1 MVDQD
6 VDLSVE
12 IAGMNLRNPLILAS
26 GILGITLGTLKRA
39 ERAGAGAVTTKT
51 ITKEKRSGYGNPVI
65 VELEYG
71 LLNAMG
77 LPNPGV
83 EYFLEEVKKMKKVLK
98 IPLIVSIAGSTPEE
112 YAYLAKIISHAGA
125 DAIELNLSCPHVEK
139 TGVEVGSDP
148 DIVYDIVRSVKIAS
162 SKPILAKLSAM
173 TPSIIEIGKAAVDG
187 GADGIVAINTI
198 RAMAIDIYARRPI
211 LSNKFG
217 GLSGPAIKP
226 IAVRCV
232 YELYEAIKV
241 PIIGVGGI
249 SSWQD
254 ALEFILAGATA
265 VEVGTAIAIRGL
277 EVFKEIREGLT
288 RYMIEE
294 GFSSIKELIGC
305 AHVNS

>member
-1 MVDQD
+1 MVDQG

-12 IAGMNLRNPLILAS
+12 VAGMKLRNPLILAS
-26 GILGITLGTLKRA
+26 GILGITPGTLKRV

-51 ITKEKRSGYGNPVI
+51 ITKEKKSGYGNPVI

-83 EYFLEEVKKMKKVLK
+83 EYFLEEMKEMKKMLE
-98 IPLIVSIAGSTPEE
+98 IPLIVSIAGSTPDE

-148 DIVYDIVRSVKIAS
+148 DMVYDIVKNVKIAS
-162 SKPILAKLSAM
+162 NKPILVKLSAM
-173 TPSIIEIGKAAVDG
+173 TPSIVEIGKAAVDG

-232 YELYEAIKV
+232 YELYEAVRV

-249 SSWQD
+249 LNWQD
-254 ALEFILAGATA
+254 AVEFILAGATA
-265 VEVGTAIAIRGL
+265 VEVGTAIAIRDL
-277 EVFKEIREGLT
+277 NIFREIKEGLI

-294 GFSSIKELIGC
+294 GFNSIKELIGI
-305 AHVNS
+305 AHVN

>member
-1 MVDQD
+1 MVDQG

-12 IAGMNLRNPLILAS
+12 VAGMKLRNPLILAS
-26 GILGITLGTLKRA
+26 GILGITPGTLKRV

-51 ITKEKRSGYGNPVI
+51 ITKEKKSGYGNPVI

-83 EYFLEEVKKMKKVLK
+83 KYFLEEMKEMKKMLE
-98 IPLIVSIAGSTPEE
+98 IPLIVSIAGSTPDE

-148 DIVYDIVRSVKIAS
+148 DMVYDIVKNVKIAS
-162 SKPILAKLSAM
+162 NKPILVKLSAM
-173 TPSIIEIGKAAVDG
+173 TPSIVEIGKAAVDG

-232 YELYEAIKV
+232 YELYEAVRV
-241 PIIGVGGI
+241 PIIGAGGI
-249 SSWQD
+249 LNWQD
-254 ALEFILAGATA
+254 AVEFILAGATA
-265 VEVGTAIAIRGL
+265 VEVGTAIAIRDL
-277 EVFKEIREGLT
+277 NIFREIKEGLI

-294 GFSSIKELIGC
+294 GFNSIKELIGI
-305 AHVNS
+305 AHVN

>member
-1 MVDQD
+1 MVDQG

-12 IAGMNLRNPLILAS
+12 VAGMKLRNPLILAS
-26 GILGITLGTLKRA
+26 GILGITPGTLKRV

-51 ITKEKRSGYGNPVI
+51 ITKEKKSGYGNPVV

-83 EYFLEEVKKMKKVLK
+83 KYFLEEMKEMKKMLE
-98 IPLIVSIAGSTPEE
+98 IPLIVSIAGSTPDE
-112 YAYLAKIISHAGA
+112 YAYLAKIVSHAGA

-148 DIVYDIVRSVKIAS
+148 DMVYDIVKNVKIAS
-162 SKPILAKLSAM
+162 NKPILVKLSAM
-173 TPSIIEIGKAAVDG
+173 TPSIVEIGKAAVDG

-232 YELYEAIKV
+232 YELYEAVRV

-249 SSWQD
+249 LNWQD
-254 ALEFILAGATA
+254 AVEFILAGATA
-265 VEVGTAIAIRGL
+265 VEVGTAIAIRDL
-277 EVFKEIREGLT
+277 NIFREIKEGLI

-294 GFSSIKELIGC
+294 GFNSIKELIGI
-305 AHVNS
+305 AHVS

>member
-1 MVDQD
+1 MVNQG

-12 IAGMNLRNPLILAS
+12 VAGMKLRNPLILAS
-26 GILGITLGTLKRA
+26 GILGITPGTLKRV

-51 ITKEKRSGYGNPVI
+51 ITKEKKSGYGNPVI

-83 EYFLEEVKKMKKVLK
+83 KYFLEEMKEMKKMLE
-98 IPLIVSIAGSTPEE
+98 IPLIVSIAGSTPDE
-112 YAYLAKIISHAGA
+112 YAYLAKIVSHAGA

-148 DIVYDIVRSVKIAS
+148 DMVYDIVKNVKIAS
-162 SKPILAKLSAM
+162 NKPILVKLSAM
-173 TPSIIEIGKAAVDG
+173 TPSIVEIGKAAVDG

-232 YELYEAIKV
+232 YELYEAVRV

-249 SSWQD
+249 LNWQD
-254 ALEFILAGATA
+254 AVEFILAGATA
-265 VEVGTAIAIRGL
+265 VEVGTAIAIRDL
-277 EVFKEIREGLT
+277 NIFREIKEGLI

-294 GFSSIKELIGC
+294 GFNSIKELIGI
-305 AHVNS
+305 AHVN

>member
-1 MVDQD
+1 MVNQG

-12 IAGMNLRNPLILAS
+12 VAGMKLRNPLILAS
-26 GILGITLGTLKRA
+26 GILGITPGTLKRV

-51 ITKEKRSGYGNPVI
+51 ITKEKKSGYGNPVV

-83 EYFLEEVKKMKKVLK
+83 KYFLEEMKEMKKMLE
-98 IPLIVSIAGSTPEE
+98 IPLIVSIAGSTPDE
-112 YAYLAKIISHAGA
+112 YAYLAKIVSHAGA

-148 DIVYDIVRSVKIAS
+148 DMVYDIVKNVKIAS
-162 SKPILAKLSAM
+162 NKPILVKLSAM
-173 TPSIIEIGKAAVDG
+173 TPSIVEIGKAAVDG

-232 YELYEAIKV
+232 YELYEAVRV

-249 SSWQD
+249 LNWQD
-254 ALEFILAGATA
+254 AVEFILAGATA
-265 VEVGTAIAIRGL
+265 VEVGTAIAIRDL
-277 EVFKEIREGLT
+277 NIFREIKEGLI

-294 GFSSIKELIGC
+294 GFNSIKELIGI
-305 AHVNS
+305 AHVS

>member
-1 MVDQD
+1 MVDQG

-12 IAGMNLRNPLILAS
+12 VAGMKLRNPLILAS
-26 GILGITLGTLKRA
+26 GILGITPGTLKRV

-51 ITKEKRSGYGNPVI
+51 ITKGQKSGLRYPVI

-83 EYFLEEVKKMKKVLK
+83 KYFLEEMKEMKKMLE
-98 IPLIVSIAGSTPEE
+98 IPLIVSIAGSTPNE

-148 DIVYDIVRSVKIAS
+148 DMVYDIVKNVKIAS
-162 SKPILAKLSAM
+162 NKPILVKLSAM
-173 TPSIIEIGKAAVDG
+173 TPSIVEIGKAAVDG

-232 YELYEAIKV
+232 YELYEAVRV
-241 PIIGVGGI
+241 PIIGAGGI
-249 SSWQD
+249 LNWQD
-254 ALEFILAGATA
+254 AVEFILAGATA
-265 VEVGTAIAIRGL
+265 VEIGTAIAIRDL
-277 EVFKEIREGLT
+277 NIFREIKEGLI
-288 RYMIEE
+288 RYMVEE
-294 GFSSIKELIGC
+294 GFNSIKELIGI
-305 AHVNS
+305 AHVN

>member
-1 MVDQD
+1 MVDQG

-12 IAGMNLRNPLILAS
+12 VAGMKLRNPLILAS
-26 GILGITLGTLKRA
+26 GILGITPGTLKRV

-51 ITKEKRSGYGNPVI
+51 ITKEKKSGYGNPVI

-83 EYFLEEVKKMKKVLK
+83 KYFLEEMKEMKKMLE
-98 IPLIVSIAGSTPEE
+98 IPLIVSIAGSTPDE
-112 YAYLAKIISHAGA
+112 YAYLAKIVSHAGA

-148 DIVYDIVRSVKIAS
+148 DMVYDIVKNVKIAS
-162 SKPILAKLSAM
+162 NKPILVKLSAM
-173 TPSIIEIGKAAVDG
+173 TPSIVEIGKAAVDG

-232 YELYEAIKV
+232 YELYEAVRV
-241 PIIGVGGI
+241 PIIGAGGI
-249 SSWQD
+249 LNWQD
-254 ALEFILAGATA
+254 AVEFILAGATA
-265 VEVGTAIAIRGL
+265 VEIGTAIAIRDL
-277 EVFKEIREGLT
+277 NIFREIKEGLI
-288 RYMIEE
+288 RYMVEE
-294 GFSSIKELIGC
+294 GFNSIKELIGI
-305 AHVNS
+305 AHVN

>member
-1 MVDQD
+1 MVDQG

-12 IAGMNLRNPLILAS
+12 VAGMKLRNPLILAS
-26 GILGITLGTLKRA
+26 GILGITPGTLKRV

-51 ITKEKRSGYGNPVI
+51 ITKEKKSGYGNPVI

-83 EYFLEEVKKMKKVLK
+83 KYFLEEMKEMKKMLE
-98 IPLIVSIAGSTPEE
+98 IPLIVSIAGSTPDE
-112 YAYLAKIISHAGA
+112 YAYLAKIVSHAGA
-125 DAIELNLSCPHVEK
+125 DAIELNLSCPHVER

-148 DIVYDIVRSVKIAS
+148 DMVYDIVKNVKIAS
-162 SKPILAKLSAM
+162 NKPILVKLSAM
-173 TPSIIEIGKAAVDG
+173 TPSIVEIGKAAVDG

-232 YELYEAIKV
+232 YELYEAVRV
-241 PIIGVGGI
+241 PIIGAGGI
-249 SSWQD
+249 LNWQD
-254 ALEFILAGATA
+254 AVEFILAGATA
-265 VEVGTAIAIRGL
+265 VEIGTAIAIRDL
-277 EVFKEIREGLT
+277 NIFREIKEGLI
-288 RYMIEE
+288 RYMVEE
-294 GFSSIKELIGC
+294 GFNSIKELIGI
-305 AHVNS
+305 AHVN

>member
-1 MVDQD
+1 MVDQG

-12 IAGMNLRNPLILAS
+12 VAGMKLRNPLILAS
-26 GILGITLGTLKRA
+26 GILGITPGTLKRV

-51 ITKEKRSGYGNPVI
+51 ITKEKKSGYGNPVI

-83 EYFLEEVKKMKKVLK
+83 KYFLEEMKEMKKMLE
-98 IPLIVSIAGSTPEE
+98 IPLIVSIAGSTPDE

-148 DIVYDIVRSVKIAS
+148 DMVYDIVKNVKIAS
-162 SKPILAKLSAM
+162 NKPILVKLSAM
-173 TPSIIEIGKAAVDG
+173 TPSIVEIGKAAVDG

-232 YELYEAIKV
+232 YELYEAVRV

-249 SSWQD
+249 LNWQD
-254 ALEFILAGATA
+254 AVEFILAGATA
-265 VEVGTAIAIRGL
+265 VEVGTAIAIRDL
-277 EVFKEIREGLT
+277 NIFREIKEGLI

-294 GFSSIKELIGC
+294 GFNSIKELIGI
-305 AHVNS
+305 AHVN

>member
-1 MVDQD
+1 MVDQG

-12 IAGMNLRNPLILAS
+12 VAGMKLRNPLILAS
-26 GILGITLGTLKRA
+26 GILGITPGTLKRV

-51 ITKEKRSGYGNPVI
+51 ITKEKKSGYGNPVI

-83 EYFLEEVKKMKKVLK
+83 KYFLEEMKEMKKMLE
-98 IPLIVSIAGSTPEE
+98 IPLIVSIAGSTPDE
-112 YAYLAKIISHAGA
+112 YAYLAKIVSHAGA

-148 DIVYDIVRSVKIAS
+148 DMVYDIVKNVKIAS
-162 SKPILAKLSAM
+162 NKPILVKLSAM
-173 TPSIIEIGKAAVDG
+173 TPSIVEIGKAAVDG

-232 YELYEAIKV
+232 YELYEAVRV

-249 SSWQD
+249 LNWQD
-254 ALEFILAGATA
+254 AVEFILAGATA
-265 VEVGTAIAIRGL
+265 VEVGTAIAIRDL
-277 EVFKEIREGLT
+277 NIFREIKEGLI

-294 GFSSIKELIGC
+294 GFNSIKELIGI
-305 AHVNS
+305 AHVS

>member
-1 MVDQD
+1 MVDQG

-12 IAGMNLRNPLILAS
+12 VAGMKLRNPLILAS
-26 GILGITLGTLKRA
+26 GILGITPGTLKRV

-51 ITKEKRSGYGNPVI
+51 ITKEKKSGYGNPVV

-83 EYFLEEVKKMKKVLK
+83 KYFLEEMKEMKKMLE
-98 IPLIVSIAGSTPEE
+98 IPLIVSIAGSTPDE
-112 YAYLAKIISHAGA
+112 YAYLAKIVSHAGA

-148 DIVYDIVRSVKIAS
+148 DMVYDIVKNVKIAS
-162 SKPILAKLSAM
+162 NKPILVKLSAM
-173 TPSIIEIGKAAVDG
+173 TPSIVEIGKAAVDG

-232 YELYEAIKV
+232 YELYEAVRV

-249 SSWQD
+249 LNWQD
-254 ALEFILAGATA
+254 AVEFILAGATA
-265 VEVGTAIAIRGL
+265 VEVGTAIAIRDL
-277 EVFKEIREGLT
+277 NIFREIKEGLI

-294 GFSSIKELIGC
+294 GFNSIKELIGI
-305 AHVNS
+305 AHVN

>member
-1 MVDQD
+1 MK
-6 VDLSVE
+6 
-12 IAGMNLRNPLILAS
+12 LRNPLILAS
-26 GILGITLGTLKRA
+26 GILGITPGTLKRV

-51 ITKEKRSGYGNPVI
+51 ITKEKKSGYGNPVI

-83 EYFLEEVKKMKKVLK
+83 KYFLEEMKEMKKMLE
-98 IPLIVSIAGSTPEE
+98 IPLIVSIAGSTPDE
-112 YAYLAKIISHAGA
+112 YAYLAKIVSHAGA

-148 DIVYDIVRSVKIAS
+148 DMVYDIVKNVKIAS
-162 SKPILAKLSAM
+162 NKPILVKLSAM
-173 TPSIIEIGKAAVDG
+173 TPSIVEIGKAAVDG

-232 YELYEAIKV
+232 YELYEAVRV

-249 SSWQD
+249 LNWQD
-254 ALEFILAGATA
+254 AVEFILAGATA
-265 VEVGTAIAIRGL
+265 VEVGTAIAIRDL
-277 EVFKEIREGLT
+277 NIFREIKEGLI

-294 GFSSIKELIGC
+294 GFNSIKELIGI
-305 AHVNS
+305 AHVD

>member
-1 MVDQD
+1 MVNQG

-12 IAGMNLRNPLILAS
+12 VAGMKLRNPLILAS
-26 GILGITLGTLKRA
+26 GILGITPGTLKRV

-51 ITKEKRSGYGNPVI
+51 ITKEKKSGYGNPVI

-83 EYFLEEVKKMKKVLK
+83 KYFLEEMKEMKKMLE
-98 IPLIVSIAGSTPEE
+98 IPLIVSIAGSTPDE

-148 DIVYDIVRSVKIAS
+148 DMVYDIVKNVKIAS
-162 SKPILAKLSAM
+162 NKPILVKLSAM
-173 TPSIIEIGKAAVDG
+173 TPSIVEIGKAAVDG

-232 YELYEAIKV
+232 YELYEAVRV
-241 PIIGVGGI
+241 PIIGAGGI
-249 SSWQD
+249 LNWQD
-254 ALEFILAGATA
+254 AVEFILAGATA
-265 VEVGTAIAIRGL
+265 VEIGTAIAIRDL
-277 EVFKEIREGLT
+277 NIFREIKEGLI
-288 RYMIEE
+288 RYMVEE
-294 GFSSIKELIGC
+294 GFNSIKELIGI
-305 AHVNS
+305 AHVN